1 MISLNDKAVGVV
13 QRMVAEAESLG
24 VAVSRLSNGAQIV
37 DAGVEAPGSLEA
49 GRLFAE
55 ACMGGLGEVQFRML
69 DLDGLTLPGVEVNAH
84 RPVLACMA
92 AQYAGWAVNVPASAT
107 SPPYFAMGSGPA
119 RALYRGDPIFEIV
132 DYRDPAETAVLT
144 LESRQLPSAA
154 AAGWIAEKC
163 GVSPDRLYLLVAPT
177 AGLVGSVQIAARIV
191 ETGLHK
197 MHEVGFDIHTV
208 LSGFG
213 ACPLAPVASDDL
225 QAIGRT
231 NDAVLYGGR
240 AWYTV
245 RTDDALIEQV
255 IEKLPSMASRDY
267 GVPFGE
273 LFQRYGGDFYQIDPL
288 LFSPAELAVV
298 NVTSGRTFRAGRID
312 AAMLEKTLLG

>member
-1 MISLNDKAVGVV
+1 MISLNNIAVGIVR
-13 QRMVAEAESLG
+13 RMVADAESLG

-37 DAGVEAPGSLEA
+37 DAGVEVPGSLEA
-49 GRLFAE
+49 GRLFSE
-55 ACMGGLGEVQFRML
+55 ACMGGLGDVQFRML
-69 DLDGLTLPGVEVNAH
+69 QLDELTLPGVEVNVH
-84 RPVLACMA
+84 QPVLACMA
-92 AQYAGWAVNVPASAT
+92 AQYAGWAVNVPGSGT
-107 SPPYFAMGSGPA
+107 SIAYSAMGSGPA

-132 DYRDPAETAVLT
+132 DYRDPAAAAVLM
-144 LESRQLPSAA
+144 LESRQFPSEGV
-154 AAGWIAEKC
+154 AGWIAEKC
-163 GVSPDRLYLLVAPT
+163 KVSPDRLILLVAPT
-177 AGLVGSVQIAARIV
+177 ASLVGSVQIAARIV

-197 MHEVGFDIHTV
+197 MHEIGFDIRTV
-208 LSGFG
+208 LAGFG
-213 ACPLAPVASDDL
+213 ACPLAPVAGDDL
-225 QAIGRT
+225 TAIGRT

-255 IEKLPSMASRDY
+255 IDRLPSMASRDY

-288 LFSPAELAVV
+288 LFSPAELAVT

-312 AAMLEKTLLG
+312 VAIVEKALLG